1 MNENETIATAV
12 VADYEGKQGKAAM
25 ARHEKLGQI
34 IEDAMY
40 TLAHVSRQLAFGGEL
55 HKRNTFE
62 LKGLIARVRER
73 VRQPAMACSCVGML
87 VLGMV
92 MWNGKVETVFN
103 KDPTDQRLISH
114 AAKFLIQDGDEWQ
127 KKGDTRNAWHAYSKA
142 VDEAKRHE
150 QPDFLAIANDRLKKM
165 LPQKVATH
173 VPVS

>member
-12 VADYEGKQGKAAM
+12 VADFEGKQGKTVM
-25 ARHEKLGQI
+25 ARHEKVGQI

-40 TLAHVSRQLAFGGEL
+40 TLSHVSRQLAFGGEL

-92 MWNGKVETVFN
+92 MWNGRAEKLSGTTDSPAMVIYREAVAFEKDGNIGRAFDKYVE
-103 KDPTDQRLISH
+103 
-114 AAKFLIQDGDEWQ
+114 AAKVAAQTKDSDVFAMAQNRVVKTQ
-127 KKGDTRNAWHAYSKA
+127 RNS
-142 VDEAKRHE
+142 
-150 QPDFLAIANDRLKKM
+150 
-165 LPQKVATH
+165 
-173 VPVS
+173 